1 VPADAAHVGTTL
13 RTLGRP
19 VVLVGHSYGG
29 LVISR
34 AAGDRDD
41 VEHLVDVA
49 AILVDGADSY
59 VERARE
65 FPSSPLAGRITV
77 SDDGQIV
84 VPPDAAIDGF
94 HNTCDPADAAAAAAR
109 LRPTAAEC
117 LTTPAGAEPWRTVPS
132 TYIVCEQDR
141 AVPPEMQRWMAERAG
156 VVLTYDT
163 DHSPFLS
170 QRERSVDD
178 LDRVALSR

>member
-1 VPADAAHVGTTL
+1 VGH
-13 RTLGRP
+13 P

-34 AAGDRDD
+34 AAGDGAD
-41 VEHLVDVA
+41 VEHLVYVA
-49 AILVDGADSY
+49 AVLVDGADSY
-59 VERARE
+59 LERAAE
-65 FPSSPLAGRITV
+65 FPLSPLAARIAV
-77 SDDGQIV
+77 SDDGRIV

-94 HNTCDPADAAAAAAR
+94 YNTCDRRDAEAAATR

-117 LTTPAGAEPWRTVPS
+117 LATPAGAEPWRAVPS
-132 TYIVCEQDR
+132 TYIVCDQDR

-156 VVLTYDT
+156 RVLTYDT

-170 QRERSVDD
+170 MRERFVAD
-178 LDRVALSR
+178 LDALAVSR